1 MTQMTISQAIRE
13 VANLKGKIKDW
24 TSRMQDAVFFLDENP
39 AAFQF
44 SQVRE
49 ARNQCVE
56 RMVALSTAISVAN
69 ATTVIDFQGKKIP
82 LALAI
87 RTLSEIKG
95 LIDHVKTLP
104 VRNQEKG
111 VDVEKDYEYG
121 EDGRRHP
128 TRTEKPWTCT
138 LPTAK
143 KVELI
148 DQLQARFNKLNDVVE
163 ATNGK
168 TLIGEVVGLSDASL

>member
-39 AAFQF
+39 AAFQLH
-44 SQVRE
+44 QVRE
-49 ARNQCVE
+49 ERNQCVE

-69 ATTVIDFQGKKIP
+69 ATTTIEWQGKKIP
-82 LALAI
+82 LALAV

-95 LIDHVKTLP
+95 LIDHVKMLP
-104 VRNQEKG
+104 VRNQDKG

-121 EDGRRHP
+121 EDGRRHQ
-128 TRTEKPWTCT
+128 TKNEKPWTCA

-143 KVELI
+143 KAELT
-148 DQLQARFNKLNDVVE
+148 DQLQARFNKLNDAVE
-163 ATNGK
+163 AANGK